1 MRDVPVTGRA
11 PAPDLARGAALLL
24 IAVANA
30 HTFVTHRGIG
40 VRAYPLDPT
49 GVDAW
54 LAAAQLTLVDGR
66 AYPLFA
72 LLFGYGIAGLARR
85 AARDGAGPDQVLA
98 LVRRRG
104 GALFAVGAAHAVL
117 LWHGDFVAAYG
128 LIAVVLAP
136 VLVRGSAAVLVL
148 TGVAAATLL
157 ALLYAPVA
165 LTRSDAP
172 SASPSLVAPD
182 VLSAAVER
190 FGEWLFGNLL
200 ISAVG
205 LLGAAAAGVLVAR
218 AGWLD
223 APARHRRALRRV
235 AVAGIGAG
243 VVGGLPL
250 GLVAAGVWTPSEP
263 VALVV
268 GVLHAVTGYAAG
280 AGYAALAGLV
290 VARWSRS
297 ADGARR
303 AVGHVSA
310 AGRRGPGPG
319 WVGGPRPGRAGAAL
333 AERVPGAVGGVRG
346 PVPGLDA
353 RARRGPAA
361 VGGDAVRGRGVAGD
375 RRRRRGGRAPWPPR
389 TGRGAA
395 AAADLRP
402 IPGSGTPPRRTM
414 IAGSAVPDAPRC
426 ARHSTPGDR
435 RAARPGPRGGWRS
448 RLPT

>member
-40 VRAYPLDPT
+40 VRTYPLDPT

-54 LAAAQLTLVDGR
+54 LAAVQLTLVDGR

-85 AARDGAGPDQVLA
+85 AARAGAGPDQVLA

-136 VLVRGSAAVLVL
+136 VLVRGSTAVLVL
-148 TGVAAATLL
+148 TGVAATTLL
-157 ALLYAPVA
+157 AVLYAPVA
-165 LTRSDAP
+165 LTRSDAA

-182 VLSAAVER
+182 VVSAAVER

-205 LLGAAAAGVLVAR
+205 LAGAAVAGVLVAR

-223 APARHRRALRRV
+223 DPARHRRALRRV

-250 GLVAAGVWTPSEP
+250 GLVAAGAWTPSAP

-268 GVLHAVTGYAAG
+268 GVLHAVTGHAAG

-290 VARWSRS
+290 VARRTRS
-297 ADGARR
+297 AGAAPGGWVIRALVALGRR
-303 AVGHVSA
+303 SLSGYLAQSVAFVALFPAWTLGLGAGLPLWAATLCGAGVWLVTVVVAVV
-310 AGRRGPGPG
+310 AGRRGH
-319 WVGGPRPGRAGAAL
+319 
-333 AERVPGAVGGVRG
+333 
-346 PVPGLDA
+346 
-353 RARRGPAA
+353 RGPAE
-361 VGGDAVRGRGVAGD
+361 VLLRRLTYGRTPAPAHRPAG
-375 RRRRRGGRAPWPPR
+375 P
-389 TGRGAA
+389 
-395 AAADLRP
+395 
-402 IPGSGTPPRRTM
+402 
-414 IAGSAVPDAPRC
+414 
-426 ARHSTPGDR
+426 
-435 RAARPGPRGGWRS
+435 
-448 RLPT
+448 

>member
-40 VRAYPLDPT
+40 VRTYPLDPT

-85 AARDGAGPDQVLA
+85 AGRDGAGPDQVLA

-136 VLVRGSAAVLVL
+136 VLVRGSTAVLVL
-148 TGVAAATLL
+148 TGVAATTLL

-172 SASPSLVAPD
+172 AASPSLVAPD

-205 LLGAAAAGVLVAR
+205 LLGAAVAGVLVAR

-223 APARHRRALRRV
+223 APDRHRRALRRV

-250 GLVAAGVWTPSEP
+250 GLVAAGAWVPSEP

-280 AGYAALAGLV
+280 AGYAALAGLI

-297 ADGARR
+297 AGAVPAGPWATYPLPGDTAPPPGDAGSVPGGRVARALVALGRR
-303 AVGHVSA
+303 SLSGYLAQSVAFVALFPVWTLGLGAGLPLWAATLCGAGVWLVTVVVAVAV
-310 AGRRGPGPG
+310 GRRGH
-319 WVGGPRPGRAGAAL
+319 
-333 AERVPGAVGGVRG
+333 
-346 PVPGLDA
+346 
-353 RARRGPAA
+353 RGPAE
-361 VGGDAVRGRGVAGD
+361 VLLRRLTYGRSPVPAHRPAG
-375 RRRRRGGRAPWPPR
+375 P
-389 TGRGAA
+389 
-395 AAADLRP
+395 
-402 IPGSGTPPRRTM
+402 
-414 IAGSAVPDAPRC
+414 
-426 ARHSTPGDR
+426 
-435 RAARPGPRGGWRS
+435 
-448 RLPT
+448 

>member
-1 MRDVPVTGRA
+1 MRDVPVAGRA

-24 IAVANA
+24 IAVANV
-30 HTFVTHRGIG
+30 HTFITHRGIG
-40 VRAYPLDPT
+40 VRTYPLDPT

-85 AARDGAGPDQVLA
+85 AARAGAGPEEVLA

-104 GALFAVGAAHAVL
+104 GALCAIGAAHAVL

-136 VLVRGSAAVLVL
+136 VLVRGSTAVLVL
-148 TGVAAATLL
+148 LGTAATTVL
-157 ALLYAPVA
+157 ALLYSPVA
-165 LTRSDAP
+165 LTRSDAA

-182 VLSAAVER
+182 ALSAAAER

-205 LLGAAAAGVLVAR
+205 LLGAAVAGVLVAR

-223 APARHRRALRRV
+223 DPARHRRALRRA
-235 AVAGIGAG
+235 AVLGIGAG
-243 VVGGLPL
+243 VLGGLPL

-290 VARWSRS
+290 VARWTRS
-297 ADGARR
+297 ADAAPDGPWATDRVPGDTGPVPGGGVARALVALGRRSLSGYLAQSLAFVTLFPAWTLGLGAGLPLWAATLCGAGVWLVTVLV
-303 AVGHVSA
+303 AVV
-310 AGRRGPGPG
+310 AGRRGH
-319 WVGGPRPGRAGAAL
+319 
-333 AERVPGAVGGVRG
+333 
-346 PVPGLDA
+346 
-353 RARRGPAA
+353 RGPAE
-361 VGGDAVRGRGVAGD
+361 VLLRRLTYGRHPAPADRPAGQ
-375 RRRRRGGRAPWPPR
+375 
-389 TGRGAA
+389 
-395 AAADLRP
+395 
-402 IPGSGTPPRRTM
+402 
-414 IAGSAVPDAPRC
+414 
-426 ARHSTPGDR
+426 
-435 RAARPGPRGGWRS
+435 
-448 RLPT
+448 

>member
-40 VRAYPLDPT
+40 VRTYPLDPT

-85 AARDGAGPDQVLA
+85 AARAGAGPDQVLA

-136 VLVRGSAAVLVL
+136 VLVRGSTAVLVL
-148 TGVAAATLL
+148 TGVAATTLL

-165 LTRSDAP
+165 LTRSDAA

-205 LLGAAAAGVLVAR
+205 LLGAAVAGVLVAR

-223 APARHRRALRRV
+223 APARHRRTLRRV
-235 AVAGIGAG
+235 AAAGIGAG

-280 AGYAALAGLV
+280 AGYAAAAALV
-290 VARWSRS
+290 VARGSATRPVAGALVALGRRS
-297 ADGARR
+297 LSGYLAQSVVFVGLFPAWTLGLGAGLPLWAATLCGAGVWLLTVVA
-303 AVGHVSA
+303 AVVA
-310 AGRRGPGPG
+310 RQRGRRGP
-319 WVGGPRPGRAGAAL
+319 
-333 AERVPGAVGGVRG
+333 AEV
-346 PVPGLDA
+346 LL
-353 RARRGPAA
+353 RRLTYGPAPA
-361 VGGDAVRGRGVAGD
+361 
-375 RRRRRGGRAPWPPR
+375 
-389 TGRGAA
+389 T
-395 AAADLRP
+395 
-402 IPGSGTPPRRTM
+402 
-414 IAGSAVPDAPRC
+414 
-426 ARHSTPGDR
+426 AR
-435 RAARPGPRGGWRS
+435 
-448 RLPT
+448 

>member
-136 VLVRGSAAVLVL
+136 VLVRGSTAVLVL
-148 TGVAAATLL
+148 TGVAATTLL

-165 LTRSDAP
+165 LTRSDAA

-200 ISAVG
+200 ISALG
-205 LLGAAAAGVLVAR
+205 LLGAAVAGVLVAR

-250 GLVAAGVWTPSEP
+250 GLVAAGVWVPSEP

-280 AGYAALAGLV
+280 AGYAAAAALV
-290 VARWSRS
+290 VARGSATRPVAGALVALGRRSLSGYLAQSVVFVGLFPAWTLGLGAGLPLWAATLCGAGVWLLTVVAAVVSRQ
-297 ADGARR
+297 R
-303 AVGHVSA
+303 
-310 AGRRGPGPG
+310 GRRGP
-319 WVGGPRPGRAGAAL
+319 
-333 AERVPGAVGGVRG
+333 AEV
-346 PVPGLDA
+346 LL
-353 RARRGPAA
+353 RRLTY
-361 VGGDAVRGRGVAGD
+361 
-375 RRRRRGGRAPWPPR
+375 GRAP
-389 TGRGAA
+389 AA
-395 AAADLRP
+395 AR
-402 IPGSGTPPRRTM
+402 
-414 IAGSAVPDAPRC
+414 
-426 ARHSTPGDR
+426 
-435 RAARPGPRGGWRS
+435 
-448 RLPT
+448 

>member
-1 MRDVPVTGRA
+1 MRGTNHTAGSVRAMRDVPVTGRA

-40 VRAYPLDPT
+40 VRTYPLDPS

-85 AARDGAGPDQVLA
+85 AARAGAGPDQVLA

-136 VLVRGSAAVLVL
+136 VLVRGSTAVLVL
-148 TGVAAATLL
+148 TGVAATTLL
-157 ALLYAPVA
+157 AVLYAPVA
-165 LTRSDAP
+165 LTRSDAA

-182 VLSAAVER
+182 VVSAAVER

-205 LLGAAAAGVLVAR
+205 LAGAAVAGVLVAR

-223 APARHRRALRRV
+223 DPARHRRALRRV
-235 AVAGIGAG
+235 AVLGIGAG

-250 GLVAAGVWTPSEP
+250 GLVAAGAWTPSEP
-263 VALVV
+263 VALMV

-290 VARWSRS
+290 VARRTRS
-297 ADGARR
+297 
-303 AVGHVSA
+303 
-310 AGRRGPGPG
+310 
-319 WVGGPRPGRAGAAL
+319 AGAAPDG
-333 AERVPGAVGGVRG
+333 PGAVYRSPGDAG
-346 PVPGLDA
+346 PVPGGWVA
-353 RARRGPAA
+353 RALVALGRRSLSGYLAQSVAFVALFPAWTLGLGAGLPLWAATLCGAGVWLVTVVVAVVAGHRGHRGPAE
-361 VGGDAVRGRGVAGD
+361 VLL
-375 RRRRRGGRAPWPPR
+375 RRLTYGRAPAP
-389 TGRGAA
+389 AH
-395 AAADLRP
+395 RP
-402 IPGSGTPPRRTM
+402 
-414 IAGSAVPDAPRC
+414 AGP
-426 ARHSTPGDR
+426 
-435 RAARPGPRGGWRS
+435 
-448 RLPT
+448 

>member
-24 IAVANA
+24 IAVANV

-54 LAAAQLTLVDGR
+54 LAAAQPTLVDGR

-72 LLFGYGIAGLARR
+72 LLFGYGIAGLACR
-85 AARDGAGPDQVLA
+85 AVHAGAGPDQVLA

-104 GALFAVGAAHAVL
+104 GALFAVGAVHAVL

-136 VLVRGSAAVLVL
+136 VLVRGSTAVLVL
-148 TGVAAATLL
+148 TGVAATTLL

-165 LTRSDAP
+165 LTRSDAA

-182 VLSAAVER
+182 VLAAAVER

-205 LLGAAAAGVLVAR
+205 LLGAAVAGVLVAR

-223 APARHRRALRRV
+223 APARHRRTLRRV

-250 GLVAAGVWTPSEP
+250 GLVAAAVWTPSEP
-263 VALVV
+263 VALAV

-290 VARWSRS
+290 VARWTRS
-297 ADGARR
+297 AGAVPDG
-303 AVGHVSA
+303 
-310 AGRRGPGPG
+310 
-319 WVGGPRPGRAGAAL
+319 
-333 AERVPGAVGGVRG
+333 PGAVYRFPGDAG
-346 PVPGLDA
+346 PVPGGWVA
-353 RARRGPAA
+353 RALVALGRRSLSGYLAQSVAFVTLFPAWTLGLGAGLPLWAATLCAAGVWLVTVVVAVVAERRGHRGPAE
-361 VGGDAVRGRGVAGD
+361 VLLRRLTYGRSPAPARRPAG
-375 RRRRRGGRAPWPPR
+375 P
-389 TGRGAA
+389 
-395 AAADLRP
+395 
-402 IPGSGTPPRRTM
+402 
-414 IAGSAVPDAPRC
+414 
-426 ARHSTPGDR
+426 
-435 RAARPGPRGGWRS
+435 
-448 RLPT
+448 

>member
-104 GALFAVGAAHAVL
+104 GALFGVGAAHAVL

-136 VLVRGSAAVLVL
+136 VLVRGSTAVLVF

-250 GLVAAGVWTPSEP
+250 GLVAAGVWAPSEP

-268 GVLHAVTGYAAG
+268 GVLHAVTGHAAG

-297 ADGARR
+297 ADAAPAGPWATYPQPGDAGPVPGGWVARALVALGRRSLSGYLAQSVAFVALFPAWTLGLGAGLPLWAATLCGAGVWLVTVVV
-303 AVGHVSA
+303 AVA
-310 AGRRGPGPG
+310 AGRRGH
-319 WVGGPRPGRAGAAL
+319 
-333 AERVPGAVGGVRG
+333 
-346 PVPGLDA
+346 
-353 RARRGPAA
+353 RGPAE
-361 VGGDAVRGRGVAGD
+361 VLLRRLTYGRSPAQAHRPAG
-375 RRRRRGGRAPWPPR
+375 P
-389 TGRGAA
+389 
-395 AAADLRP
+395 
-402 IPGSGTPPRRTM
+402 
-414 IAGSAVPDAPRC
+414 
-426 ARHSTPGDR
+426 
-435 RAARPGPRGGWRS
+435 
-448 RLPT
+448 

>member
-1 MRDVPVTGRA
+1 MRDVPMTGRA

-30 HTFVTHRGIG
+30 HTFITHRGIG

-72 LLFGYGIAGLARR
+72 LLFGYGVAGLARR
-85 AARDGAGPDQVLA
+85 AARAGAGPDQVLA

-148 TGVAAATLL
+148 TGVAATTLL

-165 LTRSDAP
+165 LTRSDAA

-205 LLGAAAAGVLVAR
+205 LLGAAVAGVLVGR

-243 VVGGLPL
+243 IVGGLPL
-250 GLVAAGVWTPSEP
+250 GLVAAGVWTPPEP
-263 VALVV
+263 VALAV
-268 GVLHAVTGYAAG
+268 GVVHAVTGYAAG

-297 ADGARR
+297 ADAAPAGPGATCRAPGGAGPEPGGRTARALVALGRR
-303 AVGHVSA
+303 SLSGYLAQSVAFVALFPAWTLGLGAGLPLWAATLCGAGVWLVTVVVAVL
-310 AGRRGPGPG
+310 AGRRGH
-319 WVGGPRPGRAGAAL
+319 
-333 AERVPGAVGGVRG
+333 
-346 PVPGLDA
+346 
-353 RARRGPAA
+353 RGPAE
-361 VGGDAVRGRGVAGD
+361 VLLRRLTYGRSPAPEPRPAG
-375 RRRRRGGRAPWPPR
+375 P
-389 TGRGAA
+389 
-395 AAADLRP
+395 
-402 IPGSGTPPRRTM
+402 
-414 IAGSAVPDAPRC
+414 
-426 ARHSTPGDR
+426 
-435 RAARPGPRGGWRS
+435 
-448 RLPT
+448 